1 MSNNNKEKIQECTR
15 LRNDTF
21 TLIEKLLLSFKANE
35 NVTTFNVKE
44 ENIQLLIQY
53 LNTIYK
59 AVKNENHYR
68 KKLNTSSLRPSSSS
82 NKKNPDNLILVSLL
96 HLQYVKSAITLLIH
110 LVVVPLILK
119 GMNVPQFKSRDI
131 SKSKNKTVEEF
142 GSKTSLGKEDGK
154 KTKKDHL
161 LGSQSKTGS
170 SHFLNPT
177 TPGEH
182 EGR

>member
-1 MSNNNKEKIQECTR
+1 MSNNNKEKIQECIR

-68 KKLNTSSLRPSSSS
+68 KKLNTSSLRPSFSS

-119 GMNVPQFKSRDI
+119 GMNVPQFKPRDI

-142 GSKTSLGKEDGK
+142 GSKTSLGKDDGK

-161 LGSQSKTGS
+161 LEIERENKTN
-170 SHFLNPT
+170 LT
-177 TPGEH
+177 MAV
-182 EGR
+182 